1 MGDLTEQDREA
12 LVEQFYRSKFGE
24 QGYFGRPECE
34 QIADAVAPAVEAI
47 VARHRAE
54 AWDEGRWAE
63 REYMKQVMA
72 YHHWSNISAGPPVD
86 PPNPHLDRAAQ
97 VGASGG

>member
-1 MGDLTEQDREA
+1 MSDLSEQDVQA
-12 LVEQFYRSKFGE
+12 LRDQWWCARSTTDVL
-24 QGYFGRPECE
+24 
-34 QIADAVAPAVEAI
+34 DAMEEAVEAI

-97 VGASGG
+97 IGASGG